1 MTLQERSMADQPDQ
15 NMSSEAAGGSA
26 PVAVTTEE
34 PRATMAA
41 RRRRWLTILVIAIV
55 GIGLLATA
63 YHLLI
68 GSRHVSTDNAYV
80 GADTAQV
87 APLVGG
93 PVQSVR
99 VSNTQI
105 VRKGDVLLTLDPSDA
120 RIALDR
126 AVANY
131 AQARRQFRETSST
144 GGALGAQ
151 INARETDI
159 ARATA
164 EAEATRAQ
172 YDKARIDLQRRES
185 LARSGAVSGDELT
198 SARTSFA
205 NAKAQ
210 LAVAQA
216 AIAQARANRAAAQ
229 ENLNANQALVRG
241 SIDTNPD
248 VAAARAQMDQA
259 RLDLQRT
266 VVRAPFDGVVAQR
279 NIQVGQRATAG
290 TAVMTIVPLTQMYV
304 DANFKEGQL
313 RRVRVGQRARVVSD
327 LYGGDV
333 VYHGT
338 VTGLGGGTGSAFAL
352 IPAQNATGNW
362 IKVVQRVP
370 VRILL
375 DPAELRA
382 HPLRVGLSMEA
393 TIDLND

>member
-1 MTLQERSMADQPDQ
+1 MADQPDPD
-15 NMSSEAAGGSA
+15 MTADAPAAA
-26 PVAVTTEE
+26 PPQPAATDDS
-34 PRATMAA
+34 RATLAA
-41 RRRRWLTILVIAIV
+41 RRRRWLTILVIAVV

-80 GADTAQV
+80 GADTAQIT
-87 APLVGG
+87 PLVAGQ
-93 PVQSVR
+93 VQSVR
-99 VSNTQI
+99 VSNTQA
-105 VRKGDVLLTLDPSDA
+105 VRKGDILLTIDPADA
-120 RIALDR
+120 RIALAR
-126 AVANY
+126 AAAAY
-131 AQARRQFRETSST
+131 AQAQREFQQTSST

-151 INARETDI
+151 VSARETDI
-159 ARATA
+159 ARARA
-164 EAEATRAQ
+164 EAEASRAE
-172 YDKARIDLQRRES
+172 YDKARVDLQRRES

-198 SARTSFA
+198 SARTAFA

-216 AIAQARANRAAAQ
+216 AIAQAQANRVAAAR
-229 ENLNANQALVRG
+229 NLEANEALTQG
-241 SIDTNPD
+241 TMDTNPD
-248 VAAARAQMDQA
+248 VAAARAQYEQA
-259 RLDLQRT
+259 KLDLERT
-266 VVRAPFDGVVAQR
+266 VIRAPFDGIVAQR
-279 NIQVGQRATAG
+279 NIQVGQRAAPG
-290 TAVMTIVPLTQMYV
+290 TAVMTVVPIDRMYV
-304 DANFKEGQL
+304 DANYKEGQL
-313 RRVRVGQRARVVSD
+313 RRVRIGQKARVVSD

-338 VTGLGGGTGSAFAL
+338 VTGLAGGTGSAFAL

-370 VRILL
+370 VRIML

>member
-1 MTLQERSMADQPDQ
+1 MTLEERPMADQPDPDMTADAPAAPPQ
-15 NMSSEAAGGSA
+15 PAATDSS
-26 PVAVTTEE
+26 
-34 PRATMAA
+34 RATLAA
-41 RRRRWLTILVIAIV
+41 RRRRWLTILVIAVV

-80 GADTAQV
+80 GADTAQIT
-87 APLVGG
+87 PLVAGQ
-93 PVQSVR
+93 VQTVR
-99 VSNTQI
+99 VSNTQA
-105 VRKGDVLLTLDPSDA
+105 VRKGDILLTIDPADA
-120 RIALDR
+120 RIALAR
-126 AVANY
+126 AAAAY
-131 AQARRQFRETSST
+131 AQAQRQFRQTSST

-151 INARETDI
+151 VSARETDI
-159 ARATA
+159 ARARA
-164 EAEATRAQ
+164 EAEASRAE
-172 YDKARIDLQRRES
+172 YDKARVDLQRRES

-198 SARTSFA
+198 SARTAFA

-216 AIAQARANRAAAQ
+216 AIAQAQANRVAAAR
-229 ENLNANQALVRG
+229 NLEANEALTQG
-241 SIDTNPD
+241 TMDTNPD
-248 VAAARAQMDQA
+248 VAAARAQYEQA
-259 RLDLQRT
+259 KLDFERT
-266 VVRAPFDGVVAQR
+266 VIRAPFDGIVAQR
-279 NIQVGQRATAG
+279 NIQVGQRAAPG
-290 TAVMTIVPLTQMYV
+290 TAVMTVVPIDRMYV
-304 DANFKEGQL
+304 DANYKEGQL
-313 RRVRVGQRARVVSD
+313 RRVRIGQKARVVSD

-338 VTGLGGGTGSAFAL
+338 VTGLAGGTGSAFAL

-370 VRILL
+370 VRIML